1 VDDLRKAIN
10 TLWRCGYGFMEKSSE
25 DNEFVLNVFGGF
37 CFNCNQKGHKSHEY
51 PANKMEKS
59 EEYAYS
65 GMQV

>member
-1 VDDLRKAIN
+1 
-10 TLWRCGYGFMEKSSE
+10 MEKSSE

-51 PANKMEKS
+51 PAKKMEKS